1 MASVPSSER
10 ASSDPPDRPGS
21 AAVEG
26 VRVDAAYLADIGRA
40 RSENQD
46 ACGAF
51 CDAAGNRLFVVADG
65 MGGHRGGATASRIC
79 VQTLGRAF
87 EASGDALGR
96 RLHDGIAEAGDA
108 IQAAAEEDPGLGDM
122 GTTAVALALG
132 RDGEAWVAWVGDS
145 RAYRLRA
152 GTIERLT
159 EDHSIV
165 AEMVRR
171 SLIRPEEAASHPR
184 RSELLRC
191 IGPSSQLEIDL
202 QRVDVADGDRFLLCT
217 DGLWGQ
223 VGDAEIAAVAG
234 VETPERAVARLVEL
248 ANLRGGPDNITVQI
262 AALSGAAAVPLQAP
276 LPAAPAPS
284 APVEPA
290 RASWLPMALV
300 GSAVAVAAVLVL
312 LLWFASTHAGG

>member
-1 MASVPSSER
+1 MPSVTSSAGADVPE
-10 ASSDPPDRPGS
+10 
-21 AAVEG
+21 AAVDG
-26 VRVDAAYLADIGRA
+26 VRVEAAYLADIGRA

-51 CDAAGNRLFVVADG
+51 CDAAGSRLFVVADG

-87 EASGDALGR
+87 ETSSQALGR
-96 RLHDGIAEAGDA
+96 RLKDGIAEASSA
-108 IQAAAEEDPGLGDM
+108 IRAAAEEDPGLGDM
-122 GTTAVALALG
+122 GTTAVALAVG
-132 RDGEAWVAWVGDS
+132 RHGEAWVAWVGDS

-152 GTIERLT
+152 GAIERLT

-165 AEMVRR
+165 AELVRR

-191 IGPSSQLEIDL
+191 VGSAAPLEIDL
-202 QRVDVADGDRFLLCT
+202 VQVDVADGDRFLLCT

-234 VETPERAVARLVEL
+234 VDTPERAVARLVEL
-248 ANLRGGPDNITVQI
+248 ANQRGGPDNITVQI
-262 AALSGAAAVPLQAP
+262 AALSGARPTPLGVRAASAP
-276 LPAAPAPS
+276 LS
-284 APVEPA
+284 APEPRP
-290 RASWLPMALV
+290 RASRRVVALA
-300 GSAVAVAAVLVL
+300 GSALAVAVVLAL
-312 LLWFASTHAGG
+312 LLWLASTHAGG